1 MFKVFRIVFC
11 VLAVAT
17 AAAAIFIFA
26 LLDWFWGIITVAA
39 CLLFTAG
46 MFLCRNAQ
54 VRAELKKNPP
64 APVGDFITGKVKIDD
79 IDEK

>member
-1 MFKVFRIVFC
+1 MFKVLRIVFC
-11 VLAVAT
+11 VLAAAA
-17 AAAAIFIFA
+17 AAAAILVFV

-54 VRAELKKNPP
+54 AREELKKNPP

-79 IDEK
+79 NEE